1 MGITFSAVSEAAAV
15 LDVDPVAPPAESG
28 SDFTFAADDS
38 ADTAEVAVPAA
49 DDVDAADAVEA
60 MASADDIWAD
70 LRLT

>member
-28 SDFTFAADDS
+28 SDFTFAAADS

-70 LRLT
+70 

>member
-28 SDFTFAADDS
+28 SDFTFAAAADS

-70 LRLT
+70 